1 MTSQGIQTGASQPGN
16 SATRR
21 SQRTKKATEST
32 VNSTIASAMLTTTP
46 VQAGG
51 GDATST
57 PQDTRNSGDDVL
69 MSQGIQLDMSQ
80 PGNAT
85 STPQD
90 TRSGGDDVPTSQ
102 GIQTGASQPS
112 NSMTPR
118 PRRINKAMRS
128 SANSTIASA
137 TQTAAP
143 VQADDGHAT
152 SMPQDTG
159 SAPPRKS
166 NRGSGGCIASTMQTS
181 VAPTPDVSCP
191 AMASISVEQLRE
203 MECKSISQEIA
214 I

>member
-1 MTSQGIQTGASQPGN
+1 M
-16 SATRR
+16 RR

-32 VNSTIASAMLTTTP
+32 VNSTIALATLTTAP
-46 VQAGG
+46 VQASK

-57 PQDTRNSGDDVL
+57 PQDTRNGGNNVL
-69 MSQGIQLDMSQ
+69 MSQGIQLDVSQ

-90 TRSGGDDVPTSQ
+90 TRSGGDDALTSK
-102 GIQTGASQPS
+102 GIQTGVSQPS
-112 NSMTPR
+112 NSVAPR
-118 PRRINKAMRS
+118 PWRINKAMRS

-159 SAPPRKS
+159 RVPPHKS
-166 NRGSGGCIASTMQTS
+166 NRGSGGHIASTTQTS
-181 VAPTPDVSCP
+181 VAPTPDVSRP
-191 AMASISVEQLRE
+191 AMASISVEWLRE